1 MVVGVIGLGI
11 MGSAY
16 ARNLIRS
23 GETVFGVDPSV
34 IARAKLAEE
43 GGSVFETVDDW
54 VSDCDAIVLSLA
66 APHVLASVCE
76 KLATGLRPGQVVVET
91 GTFSLADKE
100 EARSLLEKSGA
111 VLLDCPVS
119 GTGAQAAEA
128 DLVMMASGP
137 EEAVAEIRPLL
148 EKFTRMVM
156 YVGDFG
162 NGTKL
167 KFVANHAVAIHNV
180 AAAET
185 LNYADALGLER
196 DTVYRLL
203 SSGAGQSR
211 MSDLRMPLMINGAYD
226 PPSASLKMFEK
237 DLRIIGEDIEEK
249 GVFAPLFEAGRS
261 VYDTTVDE
269 LPNQFDTASVFET
282 YKSKSER

>member
-23 GETVFGVDPSV
+23 GETVLGVDPSV
-34 IARAKLAEE
+34 TARAKLAEE

-137 EEAVAEIRPLL
+137 EEVVAEIRPLL

-237 DLRIIGEDIEEK
+237 DLRIIGEDIEDK
-249 GVFAPLFEAGRS
+249 GVFAPLFEAGRY
-261 VYDTTVDE
+261 VYDTAVDE